1 MQQLVY
7 LTVTLLLVCFGCY
20 TEGQRPI
27 KSTLTVPNG
36 APWGEWAQ
44 KEMCPKGYY
53 AAGFSLKVEYPV
65 DGDDT
70 ALNGIRLH
78 CVNSAKGRSQ
88 YSSYR
93 TVTSG
98 TGSWGTWT
106 NIKWCWSGLMKNFQL
121 RVEPPQG
128 NGDDTAVNNVRFQCT
143 AGGEITGEGTSWGDW
158 GGWSKWCSATGIC
171 GIQTKIEGSQ
181 GSGDDTSLNDVRFF
195 CCD

>member
-1 MQQLVY
+1 MPRKY
-7 LTVTLLLVCFGCY
+7 FWTIRLL
-20 TEGQRPI
+20 
-27 KSTLTVPNG
+27 
-36 APWGEWAQ
+36 
-44 KEMCPKGYY
+44 Y
-53 AAGFSLKVEYPV
+53 ARSLQIITP
-65 DGDDT
+65 
-70 ALNGIRLH
+70 ALN
-78 CVNSAKGRSQ
+78 
-88 YSSYR
+88 
-93 TVTSG
+93 
-98 TGSWGTWT
+98 WGTWT

-128 NGDDTAVNNVRFQCT
+128 NGDDTAVNNVRRCMLSRFQCT